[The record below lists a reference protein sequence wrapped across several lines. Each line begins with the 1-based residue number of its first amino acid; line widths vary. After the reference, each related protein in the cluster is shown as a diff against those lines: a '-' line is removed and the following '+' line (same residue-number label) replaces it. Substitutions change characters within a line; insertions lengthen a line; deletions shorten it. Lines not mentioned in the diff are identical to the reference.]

1 MHRFRALL
9 SSVAVLLYIF
19 AVCPQMHASTQN
31 HVFYLTIGSSIIT
44 YNVDPT
50 TGIPT
55 QVGTPLTIAG
65 VPFIGSIVPAPN
77 DHFIYVFLPN
87 GNSYSLSVYDT
98 DTSGVPQTPA
108 VQTLSAQGWQLMI
121 HPDGKYAYVLKTVSG
136 QQGYS
141 STLYLYHVNPTT
153 GVLTKDPTIQAKYG
167 PDYFYMESLVSFSK
181 SGTRLYDDWSVQFDG
196 ENNYNYSY
204 HVVDQTTGQL
214 GADVG
219 TIFAPSNFT
228 GLDETFFTT
237 TYILD
242 LHNDNSGQGST
253 LNVYRNVKNPK
264 QPYFVCGQAM
274 LNACGNANNY
284 WLSADQK
291 YVFLPDT
298 NDIAIGFIDGT
309 NKRITQTGTIPGN
322 PFLYVSPDDQL
333 IYAVDGTTNVL
344 QVYLFNST
352 SGVVTAGG
360 STAINSTNGYG
371 LYPAVRQ

>member
-1 MHRFRALL
+1 
-9 SSVAVLLYIF
+9 
-19 AVCPQMHASTQN
+19 
-31 HVFYLTIGSSIIT
+31 
-44 YNVDPT
+44 
-50 TGIPT
+50 
-55 QVGTPLTIAG
+55 
-65 VPFIGSIVPAPN
+65 
-77 DHFIYVFLPN
+77 
-87 GNSYSLSVYDT
+87 
-98 DTSGVPQTPA
+98 
-108 VQTLSAQGWQLMI
+108 
-121 HPDGKYAYVLKTVSG
+121 
-136 QQGYS
+136 
-141 STLYLYHVNPTT
+141 VNPTT